1 MKLVRDPRSFQ
12 APLDEAWA
20 ASVRAAIAAGVV
32 VHGAEARI
40 RAALDERD
48 ALLRFVARIGELLRS
63 EAFIDLP
70 RQRRGTQ
77 IVPYCHHLTVGPWRG
92 VFLVDPAGELVVAL
106 LFSKAPHRLDER
118 LGELVLQYPFQTGE
132 IG

>member
-48 ALLRFVARIGELLRS
+48 DRHRQPIEAVHRPGGRS
-63 EAFIDLP
+63 
-70 RQRRGTQ
+70 
-77 IVPYCHHLTVGPWRG
+77 
-92 VFLVDPAGELVVAL
+92 
-106 LFSKAPHRLDER
+106 
-118 LGELVLQYPFQTGE
+118 
-132 IG
+132 